1 MNTVE
6 GPDILTLDDD
16 LLWHLEMVIGYILN
30 IVNVLIIIGRF
41 YRAHHFPLV
50 FQWELLLL

>member
-50 FQWELLLL
+50 FQWELLL